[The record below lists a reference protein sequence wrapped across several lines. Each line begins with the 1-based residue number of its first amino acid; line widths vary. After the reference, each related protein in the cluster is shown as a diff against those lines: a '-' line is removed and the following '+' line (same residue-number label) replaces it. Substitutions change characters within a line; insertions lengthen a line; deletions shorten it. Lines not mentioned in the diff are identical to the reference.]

1 MFVYAVLPVDFDVCS
16 FGLVKDLK
24 EKVSGFV
31 DNAGSVD

>member
-1 MFVYAVLPVDFDVCS
+1 MFVYAVLPVNFYFCS

-31 DNAGSVD
+31 DNAGPVD